1 MEEDRA
7 FEITPKERPVLL
19 RTFMK
24 GVGTHAIA
32 VEYPEGIHAAFDAL
46 KVRFALAWR
55 GRFLDAE
62 ST

>member
-1 MEEDRA
+1 M
-7 FEITPKERPVLL
+7 LL